1 MFENEPGCCYVN
13 ATIAAILVQDGITT
27 GAIYAL
33 LALAIVMVFR
43 VTRIIL
49 VLQGEFV
56 SYGALTL
63 ANFQSGIV
71 PQLTWLLVGLGLIC
85 FVADI
90 IQYRYRLSVRRMTRS
105 AATNVALPILV
116 CIAVYGLIPGT
127 PPFWVQVALVF
138 LLVVPLGPMI
148 YRLFFQPIQNSSVLV
163 LLMVAVAI
171 HFALLGMGLYFFG
184 AEGSRT
190 PSLIDTNFNVGGF
203 LVGGQSVA
211 VIAAFLFLIVALY
224 LFFDRTDWGRA
235 LRATAVSRIGAR
247 LVGISP
253 SSSGKL
259 VFGLAA
265 GIGVMSGML
274 IAPLATVYYDTG
286 FLVGLKGFVG
296 AIIGGM
302 GAYPPAAIG
311 ALLVG
316 VLESFA
322 ASYAS
327 AFKEVIVFSL
337 LIPVLLWR
345 SLTTDHLPEDDEE

>member
-1 MFENEPGCCYVN
+1 MLENEQGHCCVN
-13 ATIAAILVQDGITT
+13 PTIAAILVQDGITT

-63 ANFQSGIV
+63 ANFQSGTV

-85 FVADI
+85 FAAEL
-90 IQYRYRLSVRRMTRS
+90 IQYRYRLSIRRVARS
-105 AATNVALPILV
+105 AAVNIALPILV
-116 CIAVYGLIPGT
+116 CIAVYGLIPKS
-127 PPFWVQVALVF
+127 PPFWIQAGLVF
-138 LLVVPLGPMI
+138 FLVVPLGPMI

-190 PSLIDTNFNVGGF
+190 PSLIEANFNVGG
-203 LVGGQSVA
+203 LHIGGQSIA
-211 VIAAFLFLIVALY
+211 VIAAFVFLIIALY

-235 LRATAVSRIGAR
+235 LRATAVSRVGAR

-253 SSSGKL
+253 SSSGTL

-345 SLTTDHLPEDDEE
+345 SLTTGHIPEDEEE